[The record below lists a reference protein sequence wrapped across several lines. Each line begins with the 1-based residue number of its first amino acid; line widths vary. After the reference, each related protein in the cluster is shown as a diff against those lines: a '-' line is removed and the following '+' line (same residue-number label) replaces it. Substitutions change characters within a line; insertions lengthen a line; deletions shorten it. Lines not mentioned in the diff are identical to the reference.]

1 MGSSQSWGQ
10 ERERESTWKNVR
22 GLLVLCV
29 IEEILDGFEVDRDMP
44 KEDLDVVV
52 EEEGLER
59 ETAGGRTVQ
68 EWRLPP
74 PWSFQTV
81 SVLDL

>member
-10 ERERESTWKNVR
+10 ESTWKNVR
-22 GLLVLCV
+22 GLFVLCV

-52 EEEGLER
+52 EEEGLEK
-59 ETAGGRTVQ
+59 ETAGAELSRSGGFLLRG
-68 EWRLPP
+68 
-74 PWSFQTV
+74 V
-81 SVLDL
+81 SKQ